1 MAARCAPEPYAAPMT
16 SGYLVM
22 ALQGGLGNQLFQ
34 YAAGLGIARARNVEL
49 RFDPWALPDDER
61 WLPGLVGDDYR
72 EATVVQLARLG
83 VVHTGRRG
91 RDELV
96 RTAGRRA
103 AAITR
108 SLRGRSAPHQ
118 PPVHPLELVGVF
130 DEALLRVDLPVYL
143 EGYFQTARW
152 FTGVAD
158 HIARRVRL
166 PAVAPLRPTTAPDGA
181 PTVAVGF
188 RRGDYVR
195 LGWELPLSYYEHAL
209 ARIVEQVPGAAFV
222 VLGDDP
228 VFTKFAT
235 DWVGS
240 YGPAVSAYDRGADE
254 LVHLALAAACD
265 HAVIANSSFAWW
277 GAWFGD
283 RRVQAEGRAAARVVL
298 APADYPARF
307 GKDVLSEAWVTVPS

>member
-1 MAARCAPEPYAAPMT
+1 MSTGCA
-16 SGYLVM
+16 VM
-22 ALQGGLGNQLFQ
+22 ALRGGLGNQLFQ
-34 YAAGLGIARARNVEL
+34 YAAGLGIARSLGAEL
-49 RFDPWALPDDER
+49 RFDPWALHEGEH
-61 WLPGLVGDDYR
+61 WLPRLVGDDYR
-72 EATVVQLARLG
+72 AATPGELARLG
-83 VVHTGRRG
+83 VLHTGRSG

-96 RTAGRRA
+96 RIAATRTIAMVRRV
-103 AAITR
+103 
-108 SLRGRSAPHQ
+108 RGRTAPHQ
-118 PPVHPLELVGVF
+118 PRAYALERVGVY

-143 EGYFQTARW
+143 AGYFQTERW

-158 HIARRVRL
+158 HVAQRL
-166 PAVAPLRPTTAPDGA
+166 GAHLPTVTPLVPPTAPAGA
-181 PTVAVGF
+181 PTVAVSF

-209 ARIVEQVPGAAFV
+209 PRIVEQVPGAAFV

-228 VFTKFAT
+228 VFTRFAT
-235 DWVGS
+235 DWVAE
-240 YGPAVSAYDRGADE
+240 YGPAVSAYERGADE

-283 RRVQAEGRAAARVVL
+283 RRVEAEARAAPRVVL

-307 GKDVLSEAWVTVPS
+307 GKDVLRGEWVTIPS